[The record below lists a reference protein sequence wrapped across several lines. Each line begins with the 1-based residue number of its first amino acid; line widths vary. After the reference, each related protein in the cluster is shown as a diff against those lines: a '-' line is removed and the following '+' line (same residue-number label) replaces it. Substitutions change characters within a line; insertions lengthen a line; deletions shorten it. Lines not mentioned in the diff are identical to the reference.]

1 MFPDITNQQDPAQ
14 LISKIAAE
22 ISRRRLIAPAIF
34 ALEMYKPMYGMFREG
49 AVASAPILYPLV
61 GSNLYNALCSLLNSS
76 ENIES
81 LILKLENLRESGHG
95 C

>member
-1 MFPDITNQQDPAQ
+1 MFPDITNQNNSAE
-14 LISKIAAE
+14 LVTKIAAE
-22 ISRRRLIAPAIF
+22 ISRRKLIAPAIF
-34 ALEMYKPMYGMFREG
+34 ALEMYKPIYGLFREG

-61 GSNLYNALCSLLNSS
+61 GGNLYNALCSLLNSS

-81 LILKLENLRESGHG
+81 LILKLESLRESSHG